1 MQAAKAARWMRVVFV
16 CVLLFFFVHSYCRPG
31 SMILDS

>member
-16 CVLLFFFVHSYCRPG
+16 CVLLFFLSLY
-31 SMILDS
+31 ILIVVLVR